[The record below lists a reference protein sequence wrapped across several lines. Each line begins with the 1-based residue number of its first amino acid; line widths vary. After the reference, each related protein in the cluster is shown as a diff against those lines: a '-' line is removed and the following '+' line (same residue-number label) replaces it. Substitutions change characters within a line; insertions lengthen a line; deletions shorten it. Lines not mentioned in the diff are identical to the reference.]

1 MAEETKE
8 IVENKVRKIKNM
20 ILRVEIVIG
29 VIAMIFGIGLTVLV
43 WGEGFFP
50 GALMLIVT
58 GLINIFL
65 AVKELLDPTE
75 ELEFS
80 PIEDELAPLAEELET
95 LSELSGTT
103 GPAFPYGACKKSEPS
118 SPQATNASVQQAKET
133 GKSAL

>member
-1 MAEETKE
+1 MADETKE

-58 GLINIFL
+58 GLINIFV
-65 AVKELLDPTE
+65 AGKELLVPTDGI
-75 ELEFS
+75 FHWQ
-80 PIEDELAPLAEELET
+80 PLFFMIVRRAMFFLNVVLT
-95 LSELSGTT
+95 ALVFGTMT
-103 GPAFPYGACKKSEPS
+103 QLLG
-118 SPQATNASVQQAKET
+118 
-133 GKSAL
+133 

>member
-1 MAEETKE
+1 MADETKE
-8 IVENKVRKIKNM
+8 IVENRVRKIKNM

-65 AVKELLDPTE
+65 AVKELLDPTDGI
-75 ELEFS
+75 FHWQ
-80 PIEDELAPLAEELET
+80 PLFFMIVRRAMFFLNVVLT
-95 LSELSGTT
+95 ALVFGTMT
-103 GPAFPYGACKKSEPS
+103 QLLG
-118 SPQATNASVQQAKET
+118 
-133 GKSAL
+133 

>member
-1 MAEETKE
+1 LADETKE

-50 GALMLIVT
+50 GALMLIMT

-65 AVKELLDPTE
+65 PVKELLDPTDGI
-75 ELEFS
+75 FHWQ
-80 PIEDELAPLAEELET
+80 PLFFMIVRRAMFFLNVVLT
-95 LSELSGTT
+95 ALVFGTMT
-103 GPAFPYGACKKSEPS
+103 QLLG
-118 SPQATNASVQQAKET
+118 
-133 GKSAL
+133 

>member
-1 MAEETKE
+1 MADETKE
-8 IVENKVRKIKNM
+8 IVVNKVRKIKNM

-65 AVKELLDPTE
+65 AVKELLDPTDGI
-75 ELEFS
+75 FHWQ
-80 PIEDELAPLAEELET
+80 PLFFMIVRRAMFFLNVVLT
-95 LSELSGTT
+95 ALVFGTMT
-103 GPAFPYGACKKSEPS
+103 QLLG
-118 SPQATNASVQQAKET
+118 
-133 GKSAL
+133 

>member
-1 MAEETKE
+1 LADETKE

-20 ILRVEIVIG
+20 ILRMEIVIG

-65 AVKELLDPTE
+65 AVKELLDPTDGI
-75 ELEFS
+75 FHWQ
-80 PIEDELAPLAEELET
+80 PLFFMIVRRAMFFLNVVLT
-95 LSELSGTT
+95 ALVFGTMT
-103 GPAFPYGACKKSEPS
+103 
-118 SPQATNASVQQAKET
+118 QLLV
-133 GKSAL
+133 

>member
-1 MAEETKE
+1 MADETKE

-20 ILRVEIVIG
+20 VLRVEIVIG

-65 AVKELLDPTE
+65 AVKELLDPTDGI
-75 ELEFS
+75 FHWQ
-80 PIEDELAPLAEELET
+80 PLFFMIVRRAMFFLNVVLT
-95 LSELSGTT
+95 ALVFGTMT
-103 GPAFPYGACKKSEPS
+103 QLLG
-118 SPQATNASVQQAKET
+118 
-133 GKSAL
+133 

>member
-1 MAEETKE
+1 MANETKE

-65 AVKELLDPTE
+65 AVKELLDPTDGI
-75 ELEFS
+75 FHWQ
-80 PIEDELAPLAEELET
+80 PLFFMIVRRAMFFLNVVLT
-95 LSELSGTT
+95 ALVFGTMT
-103 GPAFPYGACKKSEPS
+103 QLLG
-118 SPQATNASVQQAKET
+118 
-133 GKSAL
+133 

>member
-1 MAEETKE
+1 LADETKE
-8 IVENKVRKIKNM
+8 IVETKVRKIKNM

-65 AVKELLDPTE
+65 AVKELLDPTDGI
-75 ELEFS
+75 FHWQ
-80 PIEDELAPLAEELET
+80 PLFFMIVRRAMFFLNVVLT
-95 LSELSGTT
+95 ALVFGTMT
-103 GPAFPYGACKKSEPS
+103 QLLG
-118 SPQATNASVQQAKET
+118 
-133 GKSAL
+133 

>member
-1 MAEETKE
+1 MADGTKE

-65 AVKELLDPTE
+65 AVKELLDPTDGI
-75 ELEFS
+75 FHWQ
-80 PIEDELAPLAEELET
+80 PLFFMIVRRAMFFLNVVLT
-95 LSELSGTT
+95 ALVFGTMT
-103 GPAFPYGACKKSEPS
+103 QLLG
-118 SPQATNASVQQAKET
+118 
-133 GKSAL
+133 

>member
-1 MAEETKE
+1 MADETKE

-65 AVKELLDPTE
+65 AVKELLDPTDGI
-75 ELEFS
+75 FHWQ
-80 PIEDELAPLAEELET
+80 PLFFMIVRRSMFFLNVVLTALVF
-95 LSELSGTT
+95 GTMT
-103 GPAFPYGACKKSEPS
+103 QLLG
-118 SPQATNASVQQAKET
+118 
-133 GKSAL
+133 

>member
-1 MAEETKE
+1 MADETKE

-50 GALMLIVT
+50 GALILIVT

-65 AVKELLDPTE
+65 AVKELLDPTDGI
-75 ELEFS
+75 FHWQ
-80 PIEDELAPLAEELET
+80 PLFFMIVRRAMFFLNVVLT
-95 LSELSGTT
+95 ALVFGTMT
-103 GPAFPYGACKKSEPS
+103 QLLG
-118 SPQATNASVQQAKET
+118 
-133 GKSAL
+133 

>member
-1 MAEETKE
+1 LAEETKE

-65 AVKELLDPTE
+65 AVKELLDPTDGI
-75 ELEFS
+75 FHWQ
-80 PIEDELAPLAEELET
+80 PLFFMIVRRAMFFLNVVLT
-95 LSELSGTT
+95 ALVFGTMT
-103 GPAFPYGACKKSEPS
+103 QLLG
-118 SPQATNASVQQAKET
+118 
-133 GKSAL
+133 

>member
-1 MAEETKE
+1 MADETKE

-50 GALMLIVT
+50 GALMLIMT

-65 AVKELLDPTE
+65 AVKELLDPTDGIFHWQP
-75 ELEFS
+75 LFFM
-80 PIEDELAPLAEELET
+80 IVRLAMYFLNVVLTALVF
-95 LSELSGTT
+95 GTMT
-103 GPAFPYGACKKSEPS
+103 QLLG
-118 SPQATNASVQQAKET
+118 
-133 GKSAL
+133 

>member
-8 IVENKVRKIKNM
+8 LVENKVRKIKNM

-50 GALMLIVT
+50 GALMLIMT

-65 AVKELLDPTE
+65 AVKELLDPTDGI
-75 ELEFS
+75 FHWQ
-80 PIEDELAPLAEELET
+80 PLFFMIVRRAMFFLNVVLT
-95 LSELSGTT
+95 ALVFGTMT
-103 GPAFPYGACKKSEPS
+103 QLLG
-118 SPQATNASVQQAKET
+118 
-133 GKSAL
+133 